1 MEACWLQAPCH
12 YLIEFNMKYVLSF
25 IIILVFL
32 MNSCKKDSTDNPFDA
47 VVTVENT
54 NPDFGNIPSTNFA
67 YLHEKVFAPT
77 CANSGCHDGT
87 FEPEFRSITS
97 SYNSLVNQPVISNDE
112 VNSYTKRVTPGS
124 TGESLL
130 NARLTEFLPN
140 TSGIMPLE
148 VDEGSD
154 WEQNSDAY
162 ISQIQTWI
170 NSGAP
175 DMFGNLPGQGT
186 SNFPPTVNGLA
197 VFPVGNTTEPYE
209 RDPDEVALTP
219 ILVDA
224 ASVDIWMLLEDD
236 QLDAQLLPVSEFK
249 LAESISQLTAASSQP
264 FNTTQTLSALNFSN
278 SPATFNHKVTV
289 DLSIY
294 PSGTVLYL
302 RAILNDGAQAENALI
317 PSLNSSAV
325 ITSIFVLQIL

>member
-1 MEACWLQAPCH
+1 
-12 YLIEFNMKYVLSF
+12 MKYVLSF
-25 IIILVFL
+25 ISVLVVF
-32 MNSCKKDSTDNPFDA
+32 MYSCKKDSTENPFDA
-47 VVTVENT
+47 LVTVENT
-54 NPDFGNIPSTNFA
+54 NPDLGSIPSTNFA
-67 YLHEKVFAPT
+67 YLHDKVFGAT

-112 VNSYTKRVTPGS
+112 ANSYTKRVTPGS

-148 VDEGSD
+148 VDEDSD
-154 WEQNSDAY
+154 WNQNSDNY
-162 ISQIQTWI
+162 ISLIQQWI

-186 SNFPPTVNGLA
+186 SNFPPTVNGLV
-197 VFPVGNTTEPYE
+197 VFPAGNTTEPFE

-224 ASVDIWMLLEDD
+224 APVDIWMLVEDD
-236 QLDAQLLPVSEFK
+236 ELDAQMLPVAEFK
-249 LAESISQLTAASSQP
+249 IAESISELDNTTSQP
-264 FNTTQTLSALNFSN
+264 FTTSETLSALNFSD
-278 SPATFNHKVTV
+278 SPATFTHKITV
-289 DLSIY
+289 DLSAY

-302 RAILNDGAQAENALI
+302 RAILNDGIQPENALI
-317 PSLNSSAV
+317 PSLNSSTV
-325 ITSIFVLQIL
+325 ITSIFVLQTI